1 MVAALRYDYS
11 RQTALREVG
20 LQGQERLRN
29 ARVLVIGAGGLG
41 VPVLSYL
48 AGAGVGLLGVV
59 DDDVL
64 DPSNLH
70 RQTAYSFA
78 DVGKPKAELI
88 AGRLRA
94 LNPDVRIQ
102 VFRERLNARNA
113 TDLLRDYDLVVDC
126 TDNFASKF
134 AVNDAAVLAQ
144 KPAVLA
150 SVYQY
155 EGQLQVYRPDIPG
168 SPCLRGLWPD
178 ATDDGVVGNCQQSGV
193 LGPVPGIL
201 GNLQALEVLKIYLGL
216 PGQLTSE
223 VLLLD
228 LLTFRTHRV
237 KAPACHD
244 CGTGHC
250 CRIQAAAF
258 DIGAEASNVHLE
270 VASLQEAV
278 SAGYILMD
286 IREDNEIAAFPIDS
300 RIKYKHMPMQTL
312 LSNPALDEGERYLLI
327 CASGKRSSAAARHLR
342 QKGFDQV
349 FSLRGGLTLSD
360 AGRLAGAP

>member
-1 MVAALRYDYS
+1 MAALRYDYS
-11 RQTALREVG
+11 RQTALSEVG

-29 ARVLVIGAGGLG
+29 AKVLVIGAGGLG

-64 DPSNLH
+64 DASNLH
-70 RQTAYSFA
+70 RQTIYSFA
-78 DVGKPKAELI
+78 DVGNPKADLVAE
-88 AGRLRA
+88 RLRA
-94 LNPDVRIQ
+94 LNPDIKIQ

-113 TDLLRDYDLVVDC
+113 MNLLRDFDMVVDC
-126 TDNFASKF
+126 TDNFSSKF

-168 SPCLRGLWPD
+168 SPCLRGLWPE
-178 ATDDGVVGNCQQSGV
+178 ATEDGVVGNCQQSGV
-193 LGPVPGIL
+193 LGPVPGVF

-228 LLTFRTHRV
+228 LLTFSTHRV
-237 KAPACHD
+237 KAPACHG
-244 CGTGHC
+244 CSKGHC
-250 CRIQAAAF
+250 SRIPPATV
-258 DIGAEASNVHLE
+258 DIEAEEPDVHLD
-270 VASLQEAV
+270 VVSLQDAV

-286 IREDNEIAAFPIDS
+286 IREDNELAAFPIDS
-300 RIKYKHMPMQTL
+300 NITYSHIPMHTL
-312 LSNPALDEGERYLLI
+312 LSNPALDIGERYLLI
-327 CASGKRSSAAARHLR
+327 CATGKRSSAATRYLR
-342 QKGFDQV
+342 LKGFNQV
-349 FSLRGGLTLSD
+349 FSLRGGLTSEKFT
-360 AGRLAGAP
+360 